1 MKPLKIYGKQ
11 PVIEALRS
19 NYKVNEV
26 KIAQNTKDKQ
36 IKIIENLSRQQ
47 NVHIDFV
54 PKNDLQ
60 KDIGP
65 VVHQGV
71 AAETEAFQYLNYHQF
86 QDTYQNNQQPFY
98 IALDQ
103 VQDPHNLGAIIR
115 TAESAGVTA
124 VILPEKGSAEMNAT
138 VAKTS
143 AGAVFHTSIFKTPFL
158 ERTLEE
164 LNDNGI
170 STFSTTPSAR
180 QSLYQVNL
188 KEGICFVIGSE
199 GKGVRKNILKLCT
212 EHIALPQRGK
222 VSSLNASVAAAIIIY
237 EAVRQRNPFH

>member
-19 NYKVNEV
+19 NYKVNKV

>member
-1 MKPLKIYGKQ
+1 MTPLKIYGKQ

-19 NYKVNEV
+19 NYKVNKV

-86 QDTYQNNQQPFY
+86 QDTYHNNQQPFY

-103 VQDPHNLGAIIR
+103 IQDPHNLGAIIR

-164 LNDNGI
+164 LNDNGV

>member
-1 MKPLKIYGKQ
+1 MTPLKIYGKQ

-237 EAVRQRNPFH
+237 EAVRQRSR

>member
-19 NYKVNEV
+19 NYKVNKV

-164 LNDNGI
+164 LNNNGI